1 MANRLCEN
9 CGTYFDGSPRISECP
24 ACKKEKE
31 AQKRRDSYAKQQEK
45 AAREEQLRRR
55 REELTLVRGLKELN
69 PALKQQCIDYYER
82 VISWG
87 DKGEKI

>member
-1 MANRLCEN
+1 MASK
-9 CGTYFDGSPRISECP
+9 F
-24 ACKKEKE
+24 CKKCNMWYEGSKNSRCPVCKKKKE
-31 AQKRRDSYAKQQEK
+31 AEERRDSYAKKQEE

-87 DKGEKI
+87 GR